1 MISFVKDNI
10 QNDQA
15 APAAAP
21 APAPA
26 AAAPAA
32 AAPAPSAP
40 QLAPG
45 QHISDSDAAAL
56 LKLGIEQKG
65 LNGESSD
72 KGVWF
77 GNDGPYTNVFTNS
90 SPEDK
95 ILVIWGPWASWV
107 NKKQPLITAS
117 LPQGSSKTISFAK
130 DQTGGWAA
138 VGKDTKLVNGQISE
152 TWGEY
157 TVNNYGV
164 VDVSRL
170 PNMNGSKMSI
180 STPTCT
186 SDFDRCVF
194 VCKSGN
200 VCTTDYDLLNCGP
213 NSQPWANYGTQDG
226 APTGGCGG
234 LGDSAVI
241 KTSFY

>member
-1 MISFVKDNI
+1 MK
-10 QNDQA
+10 A
-15 APAAAP
+15 
-21 APAPA
+21 
-26 AAAPAA
+26 
-32 AAPAPSAP
+32 
-40 QLAPG
+40 
-45 QHISDSDAAAL
+45 
-56 LKLGIEQKG
+56 LGIEQG
-65 LNGESSD
+65 GSNSESSSG
-72 KGVWF
+72 GVWF
-77 GNDGPYTNVFTNS
+77 GDDGPYKNVFTNE

-117 LPQGSSKTISFAK
+117 LPKGASTTVSFAK

-138 VGKDTKLVNGQISE
+138 VGKNTQLVNGQISE

-157 TVNNYGV
+157 TFNFYGV

-186 SDFDRCVF
+186 SDFDRFVF
-194 VCKSGN
+194 VCKNAN
-200 VCTTDYDLLNCGP
+200 VCTHDYDLLNCGP
-213 NSQPWANYGTQDG
+213 ESQPWANYGIAEG

-234 LGDSAVI
+234 VGDSADI